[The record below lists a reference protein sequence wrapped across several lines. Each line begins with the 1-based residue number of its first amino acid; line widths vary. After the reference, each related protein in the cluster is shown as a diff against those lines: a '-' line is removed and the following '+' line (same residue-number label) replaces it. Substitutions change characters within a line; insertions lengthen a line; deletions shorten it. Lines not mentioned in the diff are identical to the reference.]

1 MRRGDKGHRYMIITK
16 EQRLKV
22 LELIL
27 KNKLTIKNAAQVVG
41 IRASSARMILRRY
54 ELTR

>member
-1 MRRGDKGHRYMIITK
+1 MKRGDKGHRYMIITK

-41 IRASSARMILRRY
+41 IRPSSARMILRRY
-54 ELTR
+54 